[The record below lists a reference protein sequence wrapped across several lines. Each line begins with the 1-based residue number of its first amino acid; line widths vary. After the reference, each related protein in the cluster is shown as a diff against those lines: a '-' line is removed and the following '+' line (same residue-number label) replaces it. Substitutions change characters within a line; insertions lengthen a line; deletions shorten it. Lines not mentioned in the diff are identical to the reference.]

1 MNKIILLAILTK
13 EVEIKTFASGSVMGV
28 LNVVV
33 NNRTKK
39 GNIYVDE
46 PCYLEAKVFGKMA
59 DYVQD
64 YTSKGSQ
71 ILLEGKIT
79 QETWNDN
86 QGNKKS
92 KYVII
97 CESINILDNK
107 KQTQDNPSNAK
118 TSKAPKE
125 IVTNDDEIPF

>member
-1 MNKIILLAILTK
+1 MNKVILLVRLTK
-13 EVEIKTFASGSVMGV
+13 EVEIKTFASGAVMGV
-28 LNVVV
+28 LNVAV

-39 GNIYVDE
+39 GDEYVDE
-46 PCYLEAKVFGKMA
+46 PCFLEAKIFGKMA
-59 DYVQD
+59 NVIKD

-71 ILLEGKIT
+71 VLISGKIA
-79 QETWNDN
+79 QESWTDN

-97 CESINILDNK
+97 CESVNLLDNK
-107 KQTQDNPSNAK
+107 KQTQGSSSNAK
-118 TSKAPKE
+118 ASKAPKE

>member
-1 MNKIILLAILTK
+1 MNKVILLARLTK
-13 EVEIKTFASGSVMGV
+13 EVEIKTFASGSVMGL

-39 GNIYVDE
+39 GDEYVDE
-46 PCYLEAKVFGKMA
+46 PCFLEAKIFGKMA
-59 DYVQD
+59 NVIKD

-71 ILLEGKIT
+71 VLIGGKIA
-79 QETWNDN
+79 QESWNDN

-97 CESINILDNK
+97 CESVNILDNK
-107 KQTQDNPSNAK
+107 KQPQGNSSNAK
-118 TSKAPKE
+118 ANKAPKE

>member
-1 MNKIILLAILTK
+1 MNKVILLARLTK
-13 EVEIKTFASGSVMGV
+13 EVEIKTFASGVVMGV
-28 LNVVV
+28 LNVAV

-39 GNIYVDE
+39 GDEYVDE
-46 PCYLEAKVFGKMA
+46 PCFLEAKIFGKMA
-59 DYVQD
+59 NVIKD

-71 ILLEGKIT
+71 VLIGGKIAKESWT
-79 QETWNDN
+79 DN

-97 CESINILDNK
+97 CESVNLLDNK
-107 KQTQDNPSNAK
+107 KQTQGNSSNAK
-118 TSKAPKE
+118 ANKAPKE

>member
-1 MNKIILLAILTK
+1 MNKVILLARLTK
-13 EVEIKTFASGSVMGV
+13 EVEIKTFASGSVMGL
-28 LNVVV
+28 LNIAV

-59 DYVQD
+59 DYIKD

-71 ILLEGKIT
+71 ILIGGKIT
-79 QETWNDN
+79 QESWTDN

-97 CESINILDNK
+97 CESINILDSK
-107 KQTQDNPSNAK
+107 KQTQENSSNAK

-125 IVTNDDEIPF
+125 VVTNDDEITY

>member
-1 MNKIILLAILTK
+1 MNKVILLARLTK
-13 EVEIKTFASGSVMGV
+13 EVEIKTFASGSVIGV
-28 LNVVV
+28 LNIVV

-39 GNIYVDE
+39 GNIYIDE

-59 DYVQD
+59 DYVKD

-71 ILLEGKIT
+71 VLIGGKIT
-79 QETWNDN
+79 QETWTDN

-107 KQTQDNPSNAK
+107 KQTQGNSSNAK
-118 TSKAPKE
+118 ASKAPKE
-125 IVTNDDEIPF
+125 VVSNDDEIPF